1 MPQNPG
7 PDSPDDRDEPDNPS
21 NPDGMDTPDD
31 QDGMTTPDGTDGTDG
46 TDGMDAVRAAR
57 RRRFAEAAREERPDL
72 ALLCLLIAAE
82 ADPALDE
89 AGIDAA
95 QIELDRLAG
104 LLPYAPAR
112 RPTAPADGAPAVWAR
127 NLADLL
133 GTRCGFGGSAAD
145 YRRLESSLLHDVLR
159 RRRGLPILLS
169 VVWTEVARRA
179 GAPVY
184 GVALPGHFVVGFGDP
199 YGRHVLADPFAGGRL
214 LTDEDA
220 ALLVADAT
228 GTEAGP
234 GLTERMLTPAGPL
247 ETVQRILNNIRAW
260 AQVRPEQSAV
270 QLWAVELSLLLPS
283 HPAQLRHE
291 HAQLLVQRGEF
302 TAGAAELEEYARVV
316 AEVDPAA
323 AAAVR
328 RQAAAARAMLN

>member
-1 MPQNPG
+1 M
-7 PDSPDDRDEPDNPS
+7 DS
-21 NPDGMDTPDD
+21 T
-31 QDGMTTPDGTDGTDG
+31 
-46 TDGMDAVRAAR
+46 AAARAAR

-104 LLPYAPAR
+104 LLPYAPAA
-112 RPTAPADGAPAVWAR
+112 RPDTAPAVWAR
-127 NLADLL
+127 NLAELL

-220 ALLVADAT
+220 ALLVANAT
-228 GTEAGP
+228 GTESGP

-302 TAGAAELEEYARVV
+302 TAGAAELEEYAQVV

-323 AAAVR
+323 ASAVR